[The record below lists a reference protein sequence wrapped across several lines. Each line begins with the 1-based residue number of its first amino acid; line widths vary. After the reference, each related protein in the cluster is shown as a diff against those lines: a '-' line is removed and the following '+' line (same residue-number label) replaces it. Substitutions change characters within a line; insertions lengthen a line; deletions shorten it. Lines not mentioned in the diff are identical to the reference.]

1 MTEINVAIVGA
12 CGYGGCGSVEILAFH
27 PYAKIVALVDQEGVG
42 KPYSSIYPHLKGFC
56 DMVILPPEFDSI
68 KERVDVVFFA
78 TPDGVGQTYAAY
90 WIKKGA
96 RVIDFSGD
104 FRFQALDQYKEYA
117 KRIGKP
123 EVHSA
128 PELLKDAVYGLAE
141 LHREEIMKAKVV
153 GNPGCFAVSC
163 ILGLAPALASNL
175 IHLDR
180 IILDAKTG
188 VSGAGKR
195 PNPTFHYPHR
205 YDNMNAYRI
214 AMHQHVLEIERECSL
229 FARQEI
235 RVTFTPHVIPLTRGI
250 LSTIYGSLKDRPGAE
265 EVVALYKEFYKG
277 CAFVRIAG
285 PEEAQQSSYVRGTN
299 FCNLWLNVDQ
309 RTNTLIV
316 VSHIDNLMKGQAG
329 NAVQNMNVMFGLSE
343 STGLMRPSQYP

>member
-1 MTEINVAIVGA
+1 MPEINVAIVGA

-56 DMVILPPEFDSI
+56 DMVILSPEFDSI
-68 KERVDVVFFA
+68 KEKVDVVFFA
-78 TPDGVGQTYAAY
+78 TPDGVGQSYAPY
-90 WIKKGA
+90 WIKRGA
-96 RVIDFSGD
+96 RIIDFSGD
-104 FRFQALDQYKEYA
+104 FRFQDLDRYKEYA

-123 EVHSA
+123 EDHSS
-128 PELLKDAVYGLAE
+128 PELLKDAVYGLPE
-141 LHREEIMKAKVV
+141 LHREEIRNAKVV

-163 ILGLAPALASNL
+163 ILGLAPALSSNL
-175 IHLDR
+175 VYLDG

-214 AMHQHVLEIERECSL
+214 GMHQHVLEIEREFSL
-229 FARQEI
+229 LTKQEI
-235 RVTFTPHVIPLTRGI
+235 KVTFTPHVIPLTRGI
-250 LSTIYGSLKDRPGAE
+250 LSTIYGRLKERCDVK
-265 EVVALYKEFYKG
+265 EVVQVYKEFYKKSP
-277 CAFVRIAG
+277 FIRIAG
-285 PEEAQQSSYVRGTN
+285 PEEPQQSFYVRGTN
-299 FCNLWLNVDQ
+299 FCNLWINVDQ

-329 NAVQNMNVMFGLSE
+329 NAVQNMNVMFGLAE
-343 STGLMRPSQYP
+343 TTGLMRPGQYP